1 MSLQNKHWQDIY
13 EKANNIIDKKKNKKN
28 TKTKEYCKFLEK
40 LDLDYNLIIDYF
52 VNYIKDKISIYL
64 VKGYYQENEINK
76 INIWHIYQIITD
88 DLKESLVSNVQV
100 KTFFHGFWDKDT
112 RCHNF
117 NHFENTNI
125 ECLVI
130 EKVNEIF
137 EGTNIRVLNIS
148 DRNKSF
154 HFVLQINF

>member
-1 MSLQNKHWQDIY
+1 MSFQNKHWQDIY
-13 EKANNIIDKKKNKKN
+13 EKANNIIDKKKNNKN
-28 TKTKEYCKFLEK
+28 TKEKEYCKFLKK
-40 LDLDYNLIIDYF
+40 LELDYNLIIDYF
-52 VNYIKDKISIYL
+52 VDYIKDKISIYL

-88 DLKESLVSNVQV
+88 DLKNSLVSNVQV
-100 KTFFHGFWDKDT
+100 KTFFQGFWDKNK

-154 HFVLQINF
+154 NFVLQINF